1 MKMLGRGSE
10 VNFGKV
16 TCATWLSISGKDQN
30 SLLKYT
36 LQLESIAFTL
46 PIAFDYNNCISIK

>member
-1 MKMLGRGSE
+1 MLGRGSE